1 MASSI
6 EEQSE
11 KNCNNED
18 VDTINAIKHYTPM
31 LNSFAVKSNY
41 YNVGWRLRDA
51 DQHDLARDAFQRGSE
66 TGCIPCMHCYTS
78 YLSKGGKESMIHLRL
93 PWLLEAAIR
102 GHSCIMNELII
113 FYKDAEPALPNS
125 LQMYW
130 TKILNSLDTSWGFNK
145 EKRKNN
151 RGSVGSV
158 CFGCSEED
166 SVDRNFQKCS
176 GCKVYS
182 YCGKECQLTHWNE
195 GNHRG
200 ECKQLQI
207 LNTYHKTYAKQI
219 HRKIIRGDDP
229 TEIIE
234 LQTLREKL
242 GLSRPKDE
250 YEKLLLFLGDDCD
263 DYSSIR
269 REYIVARDDGTVHI
283 GSTAE
288 VI

>member
-6 EEQSE
+6 EEQTR
-11 KNCNNED
+11 NNDYNNED
-18 VDTINAIKHYTPM
+18 ADTFSMEM
-31 LNSFAVKSNY
+31 LNSFLPKSNF
-41 YNVGWRLRDA
+41 YNVGMRLRGV

-66 TGCIPCMHCYTS
+66 TGCIPCMSLYTDC
-78 YLSKGGKESMIHLRL
+78 LSKGGKESMIHLRL
-93 PWLLEAAIR
+93 PWLLEGAIR
-102 GHSCIMNELII
+102 GHLYII
-113 FYKDAEPALPNS
+113 DLLVAFYKNAEPANPES
-125 LQMYW
+125 LQIYW
-130 TKILNSLDTSWGFNK
+130 TKILNSLHVSLGMNK
-145 EKRKNN
+145 EERKNN
-151 RGSVGSV
+151 RGTIGNV
-158 CFGCSEED
+158 CYPCREED
-166 SVDRNFQKCS
+166 SDDRKFQQCS
-176 GCKVYS
+176 GCKIYS
-182 YCGKECQLTHWNE
+182 YCGKECQLEHWND

-207 LNTYHKTYAKQI
+207 LNTYHKPYAKQI
-219 HRKIIRGDDP
+219 HKKITRGDDP
-229 TEIIE
+229 TKIIE

-263 DYSSIR
+263 DYRPIR